1 MAMGRGVSQEKK
13 PGNQGSEWEPRGG
26 SGVAAGNRVGDGGGQ
41 RCCQEIAFCL
51 CREGVKIISGF
62 IERSM
67 KETLV
72 V

>member
-13 PGNQGSEWEPRGG
+13 PGNQGSEW
-26 SGVAAGNRVGDGGGQ
+26 VGDGGGQ